1 MGILR
6 QFTVYPSL
14 KMLVVHADPVAIYDR
29 SGEDLF
35 YCPVGVVFVGMRS
48 RVLSCRL
55 DQIGKSTVAV
65 APSHV

>member
-1 MGILR
+1 
-6 QFTVYPSL
+6 
-14 KMLVVHADPVAIYDR
+14 MLVVHADPVAIYDR